1 MSRLISKIQLT
12 LQQDPVLSRVL
23 KNSGYLFSSTTISLV
38 LVFVQSILA
47 ARLLGVTNF
56 GLITIVMSVVTTV
69 NRLFSFRM
77 GEYVIRF
84 FGKEIHDGN
93 LENAGEVIKTAAL
106 MEGATSLVAFICLWI
121 IAPLG
126 AFYIAKDP
134 NSVPFIRLFGIA
146 ILLNFVTETATGVL
160 QSTNQFR
167 KQAVLTLMN
176 SIITLAIIVVAYILH
191 GSVRFVLWAYIAGK
205 AVLGLGPILM
215 AWSGLKQVL
224 GRRWWRKKYSK
235 SETFSEML
243 KFAFSTNLSGT
254 IKLLVSESEPLWLG
268 LFLDK
273 QAVGLYKIA
282 LSIVNPLM
290 MPITPMIDTTFPE
303 IARSVLQQKRQQ
315 LTRLLKRIT
324 VISAIW
330 TGLVALLMI
339 LFGKWIIRIAY
350 TDQFVPAY
358 GPLMILLIG
367 FGFANIFF
375 WNRKLLLAFGKAN
388 IPLYILAIAAVLKI
402 GFSFWLVP
410 AYGINAE
417 AWLLS
422 GNFIL
427 SVGVMVFIGLRMVTN
442 GMMQS
447 ENGKS

>member
-1 MSRLISKIQLT
+1 MSRLISRIQQT
-12 LQQDPVLSRVL
+12 LKQDPVLSRVL

-47 ARLLGVTNF
+47 ARLLGVTDF
-56 GLITIVMSVVTTV
+56 GLIEIVMKVVTTV

-84 FGKEIHDGN
+84 FGKELHDGN
-93 LENAGEVIKTAAL
+93 LENAGGVVKTAAML
-106 MEGATSLVAFICLWI
+106 EGITSFLAFICLWL

-126 AFYIAKDP
+126 ALFIAKDP
-134 NSVPFIRLFGIA
+134 SSVSLIRLFGIA
-146 ILLNFVTETATGVL
+146 ILLNFVNETATGIL
-160 QSTNQFR
+160 NSTNQFK
-167 KQAVLTLMN
+167 KQAMLTLIN
-176 SIITLAIIVVAYILH
+176 SVVTLVIIIVAYILH
-191 GSVRFVLWAYIAGK
+191 GSILFVLWAYIAGK
-205 AVLGLGPILM
+205 AILGLGPILL
-215 AWSGLKQVL
+215 AWSGLNGIL
-224 GRRWWRKKYSK
+224 GRGWWRKKYSK
-235 SETFSEML
+235 PEAFREML
-243 KFAFSTNLSGT
+243 RFAFSTNLSGT

-303 IARSVLQQKRQQ
+303 IARSVIQQKWQQ
-315 LTRLLKRIT
+315 LLSLLKRTT
-324 VISAIW
+324 VISAAW
-330 TGLVALLMI
+330 TGLVILLMVV
-339 LFGKWIIRIAY
+339 LGKWIIRIAY

-358 GPLMILLIG
+358 TPLMILLLG

-388 IPLYILAIAAVLKI
+388 VPLIILAIAAVLKI
-402 GFSFWLVP
+402 GLSFWLVP
-410 AYGINAE
+410 AFGINAE

-427 SVGVMVFIGLRMVTN
+427 SVGVMVVIGLRMVRI
-442 GMMQS
+442 GIKQS
-447 ENGKS
+447 VTGQ